1 MIQRLLKTTALGL
14 TLAGLAAPAFAQDTP
29 PKDET
34 TLSDLV
40 VTAQRREEAA
50 QDVAVALTVLK
61 GSDLADRG
69 VVNVNQLQYSV
80 PSLEVVPAFGG
91 GQPQFRL
98 RGVGFDDYASNN
110 TSTVGVYV
118 NEVAYP
124 FPVQTQ
130 GVIFDVSR
138 VEVLRGPQG
147 TLYGRNT
154 TGGAINFITNRPTS
168 SFAAGA
174 TLEAGSN
181 DQVKVEG
188 YVSGPLADTVRFRL
202 SGVTQQGGAWQS
214 NRTTGESLGDK
225 DRSAIRGLLQWDLTP
240 KVDLTID
247 AHWSQDQSDGA
258 GLYFFAP
265 LAYNIALPVIPADSS
280 PDKTGWGGSSTFTG
294 FTGLATTQKP
304 FKDNTAKGIDVTL
317 NADLGFATLTS
328 ITAYETFD
336 RREYNDWDASVR
348 AYAGTY
354 FATQAKVFSQ
364 ELRLASAPGDG
375 PTDWVVGAYY
385 SKEDLD
391 EEFASDF
398 WESLF
403 FDTDT
408 LYRQHVRSGS
418 LFGQVGYKISPTVRL
433 VGGLRFESEKRA
445 LDNFVTNGVF
455 APGAPGV
462 GFIPPSDVSKTNNEW
477 SGKLGVEWRPS
488 DDTLVYATIS
498 RGIKSGGFTAY
509 NTPDATLLQ
518 PFRPEKLLSYELGF
532 KSEFAGDTVRL
543 NGAVFYYDYKDQ
555 QVQSAVFT
563 AVGPIGNI
571 GNAPKSHIWGAE
583 AELAWKPLPA
593 LQIDQSLS
601 YKTGEFDEFLDLDI
615 AASVLAGHTVTVSR
629 AGQNEGFPAW
639 SYLGDV
645 SYVWDLGGY
654 DLKAETNYAFHD
666 KARPV
671 LLGPTY
677 NVDSY
682 WLANANLT
690 LTPHGGPWSFSLWGR
705 NILDEKYDLTRNF
718 FLPGISIAAPGE
730 PATWGIRV
738 GVKY

>member
-14 TLAGLAAPAFAQDTP
+14 TLAGLAMPAFAQNAPP

-34 TLSDLV
+34 ALSDLV
-40 VTAQRREEAA
+40 VTAQRREESA
-50 QDVAVALTVLK
+50 QDVAVALTVL
-61 GSDLADRG
+61 GGDDLADRG
-69 VVNVNQLQYSV
+69 VVNVNQLQYAV
-80 PSLEVVPAFGG
+80 PGLEAVPAFGG

-130 GVIFDVSR
+130 GVIFDVGR

-168 SFAAGA
+168 TFTAGA
-174 TLEAGSN
+174 TLEAGSH
-181 DQVKVEG
+181 DQTKAEG
-188 YVSGPLADTVRFRL
+188 FVSGPLADTVRFRL

-214 NRTTGESLGDK
+214 NRVTGESIGDK

-247 AHWSQDQSDGA
+247 AHWSRDQSDGA
-258 GLYFFAP
+258 GLYLFEP
-265 LAYNIALPVIPADSS
+265 LSLTPPTIPADSS
-280 PDKTGWGGSSTFTG
+280 PSKTGWGGSATFTG
-294 FTGLATTQKP
+294 FTGISTTQKP
-304 FKDNTAKGIDVTL
+304 FKDNTAKGIDATL

-328 ITAYETFD
+328 ITAFEKFD
-336 RREYNDWDASVR
+336 RREYNDWDASPR

-354 FATQAKVFSQ
+354 FDTNAKVFSQ
-364 ELRLASAPGDG
+364 ELRLASAPSDG
-375 PTDWVVGAYY
+375 PTDWLVGAYY

-398 WESLF
+398 WQSLL

-408 LYRQHVRSGS
+408 LYKQHVRSS
-418 LFGQVGYKISPTVRL
+418 SIFGQVGYKITPTVRL
-433 VGGLRFESEKRA
+433 VAGLRYESEKRG
-445 LDNFVTNGVF
+445 LDNFVTQGVF

-462 GFIPPSDVSKTNNEW
+462 GFIAPTDVSKTNNEW
-477 SGKLGVEWRPS
+477 SGKLGLEWRPN

-509 NTPDATLLQ
+509 NTPDTALLH
-518 PFRPEKLLSYELGF
+518 PIRPEKLLAYEVGF
-532 KSEFAGDTVRL
+532 KSDFAGDTVRL

-555 QVQSAVFT
+555 QVQSAIYTGF
-563 AVGPIGNI
+563 GPIGNI
-571 GNAPKSHIWGAE
+571 VNADAHIWGAE
-583 AELAWKPLPA
+583 AELQWKPVA
-593 LQIDQSLS
+593 QLQINQSLS
-601 YKTGEFDEFLDLDI
+601 YKTGEFDDFVDLDI
-615 AASVLAGHTVTVSR
+615 AASILAGSAVYKQRS
-629 AGQNEGFPAW
+629 GQNEGFPAW
-639 SYLGDV
+639 SYLGSVD
-645 SYVWDLGGY
+645 YVWDLGDY
-654 DLKAETNYAFHD
+654 DLEAETNYAFHD
-666 KARPV
+666 KAKPV

-682 WLANANLT
+682 WLANANIT
-690 LTPHGGPWSFSLWGR
+690 LTPHGGPWSVSLWGR